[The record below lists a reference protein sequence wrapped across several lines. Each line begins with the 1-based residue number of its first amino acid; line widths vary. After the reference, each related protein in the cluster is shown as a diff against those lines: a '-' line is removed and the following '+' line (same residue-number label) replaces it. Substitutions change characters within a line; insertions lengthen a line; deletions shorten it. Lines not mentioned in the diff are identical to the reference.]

1 MEQKE
6 YNHKNIEKKWQ
17 LKWEEDKVFY
27 VKEEGRKFYLL
38 EMFPYPS
45 GKIHMGHVRNYTIG
59 DAIARYLFM
68 KGYNVL
74 HPMGWD
80 AFGLPAENAAIK
92 HGMHPAG
99 WTRNNIEHMKIQL
112 KSLGFSYD
120 WSREIATCEPSY
132 YMWEQK
138 IFIEMFKR
146 GLAYRKKGLVNW
158 CPECATVLANEQVE
172 NGACWR
178 CGSPVSFRELEQWY
192 FKITAY
198 AEELLQGLK
207 TLKGKW
213 PEKVLVMQ
221 ENWIGKSEGAECS
234 FPIEN
239 GEGVIMV
246 FTTRLDTVYGATFMS
261 LAPEHPL
268 AMKLSEGTPY
278 ERGVKNFI
286 QETLRKRFVQKEVAE
301 KEGIWTGKY
310 CINPFTGW
318 KMPIYIANF
327 ILMEY
332 GTGAVMAVP
341 AHDQRDFEFAKKY
354 GLPVKV
360 VVNPEGKNLKVEE
373 MERAYEEDGILV
385 HSGNFSGLPS
395 AVAREKIVEFIK
407 EKGLGRKVVNYKI
420 KDWGISRQR
429 YWGTPIPFV
438 YCKDCGIQPVREEDL
453 PVLLPENVKIS
464 GKGESPLKNAPEFL
478 KTSCPKCGGYAER
491 ETDTMDTFVESSWY
505 FLRFASPDE
514 QRGPF
519 DKKRAKY
526 WLPVDL
532 YIGGIEHAVLHL
544 LYARFFVKVLR
555 DLGYLHFD
563 EPFLSL
569 LTQGMVI
576 KDGKKMSKS
585 FGNVVEPD
593 EIIEK
598 YGADTGRL
606 FILFASPPERDLDWS
621 EQGVEGCFR
630 FINRTWRTFLKIID
644 VLKSEEKGGSLPE
657 RHHLM
662 KALHQTI
669 KRITD
674 EFNSRYHFNTAIS
687 GIMELLNTLSSF
699 IEKKNEKF
707 EPEDLS
713 VLKEVAY
720 NLPIIL
726 SPFTP
731 HLAEEMWSILKK
743 VDERTKAHPY
753 VSRHPWPSYNPEII
767 SEDYVNIPVQVN
779 GKLRGLIMV
788 RREADEEE
796 VFRIAL
802 EEPKIQKYVMDKKIL
817 KKIYQKNK
825 ILNIVIGG

>member
-1 MEQKE
+1 MEFKE
-6 YNHKNIEKKWQ
+6 YKPKEIENKWQ
-17 LKWEEDKVFY
+17 MRWEEDRVFH
-27 VKEEGRKFYLL
+27 VEEEGKKFYLL

-68 KGYNVL
+68 SGYNVL

-92 HGMHPAG
+92 HGMHPAL
-99 WTRNNIEHMKIQL
+99 WTKNNIDHMRKQL
-112 KSLGFSYD
+112 KALGLSYD
-120 WSREIATCEPSY
+120 WSREISTCEPSY
-132 YMWEQK
+132 YKWEQK

-146 GLAYRKKGLVNW
+146 GLAYRKKGIVNW
-158 CPECATVLANEQVE
+158 CPQCATVLANEQVE
-172 NGACWR
+172 GGVCWR
-178 CGSPVSFRELEQWY
+178 CGSPVTFRELEQWY

-213 PEKVLVMQ
+213 PERVLIMQ
-221 ENWIGKSEGAECS
+221 ENWIGRSEGAECS

-239 GEGVIMV
+239 GEGVITV

-268 AMKLSEGTPY
+268 SIKLAEGTPY
-278 ERGVKNFI
+278 ESAVKNFVE
-286 QETLRKRFVQKEVAE
+286 QTLRKRLVQKEATE
-301 KEGIWTGKY
+301 KEGVWTGKY

-318 KMPIYIANF
+318 KMPIYVANF
-327 ILMEY
+327 VLMEY

-354 GLPVKV
+354 GLPIKV
-360 VVNPEGKNLKVEE
+360 VVNPVGKSIKENELEK
-373 MERAYEEDGILV
+373 AFEEDGVLV
-385 HSGNFSGLPS
+385 NSGPFSGLPS
-395 AVAREKIVEFIK
+395 AVAREKIAEFIK
-407 EKGLGRKVVNYKI
+407 EKGWGRKVVNYKI

-429 YWGTPIPFV
+429 YWGAPIPVV
-438 YCKDCGIQPVREEDL
+438 YCKECGLQPVKEEDL
-453 PVLLPENVKIS
+453 PVVLPEKVKIS
-464 GKGESPLKNAPEFL
+464 GEGESPLKSVPEFV

-505 FLRFASPDE
+505 FLRYASPHEDKA
-514 QRGPF
+514 PF
-519 DKKRAKY
+519 DKKRVKF

-555 DLGYLHFD
+555 DLGYIEFD

-576 KDGKKMSKS
+576 KDGRKMSKS

-606 FILFASPPERDLDWS
+606 FILFASPPERDLEWS

-630 FINRTWRTFLKIID
+630 FINRTWKSFFNIIHI
-644 VLKSEEKGGSLPE
+644 LKSSKEMEKDEKHAIL
-657 RHHLM
+657 
-662 KALHQTI
+662 KFLHQTI

-674 EFNSRYHFNTAIS
+674 EFNTRYHFNTAIS
-687 GIMELLNTLSSF
+687 GIMEFLNALTSF
-699 IEKKNEKF
+699 MEEKNGKF
-707 EPEDLS
+707 EPRDIFA
-713 VLKEVAY
+713 LKEVAY
-720 NLPIIL
+720 YLPIIL

-731 HLAEEMWSILKK
+731 HVAEEMWSILKE
-743 VDERTKAHPY
+743 VDERAKAYSY
-753 VSRHPWPSYNPEII
+753 VSKHPWPSYNPEII
-767 SEDYVNIPVQVN
+767 TEEYVNIPVQIN
-779 GKLRGLIMV
+779 GKLRGLIRV
-788 RREADEEE
+788 RKDENEDE
-796 VFRIAL
+796 VFKMAFS
-802 EEPKIQKYVMDKKIL
+802 EPKIQKHLAGKKIL

>member
-1 MEQKE
+1 MEIKE
-6 YNHKNIEKKWQ
+6 YKPREIESKWQ
-17 LKWEEDKVFY
+17 RKWEEDRIFH
-27 VKEEGRKFYLL
+27 VKEEGKKFYLL

-92 HGMHPAG
+92 HGMHPAL
-99 WTRNNIEHMKIQL
+99 WTKNNIEHMKKQL

-120 WSREIATCEPSY
+120 WSREISTCEPSY
-132 YMWEQK
+132 YRWEQK

-146 GLAYRKKGLVNW
+146 GLAYKKKGIVNW

-172 NGACWR
+172 GGVCWR
-178 CGSPVSFRELEQWY
+178 CGSPVTFRELEQWY

-207 TLKGKW
+207 ALKGKW
-213 PEKVLVMQ
+213 PERVLIMQ
-221 ENWIGKSEGAECS
+221 ENWIGRSEGAECS
-234 FPIEN
+234 FPLEN
-239 GEGVIMV
+239 GEGVITV

-268 AMKLSEGTPY
+268 AIKLAEGTPY
-278 ERGVKNFI
+278 ESAVKNFV
-286 QETLRKRFVQKEVAE
+286 EKTLRKRLVEKETTE
-301 KEGIWTGKY
+301 KEGVWTGKY

-318 KMPIYIANF
+318 KMPIYVANF
-327 ILMEY
+327 VLMEY

-354 GLPVKV
+354 GLPIKV
-360 VVNPEGKNLKVEE
+360 VVNPVGKSLKENE
-373 MERAYEEDGILV
+373 LEKAFEEDGVLV
-385 HSGNFSGLPS
+385 NSGPFSGLPS
-395 AVAREKIVEFIK
+395 AVAREKIAEFIK
-407 EKGLGRKVVNYKI
+407 EKGWGRKVVNYKI

-429 YWGTPIPFV
+429 YWGAPIPVV
-438 YCKDCGIQPVREEDL
+438 YCKECGIQPVKEEDL
-453 PVLLPENVKIS
+453 PVVLPENVKIS
-464 GKGESPLKNAPEFL
+464 GKGESPLKSVPEFVR
-478 KTSCPKCGGYAER
+478 TTCPECGGYAER

-505 FLRFASPDE
+505 FLRYASPQEDNA
-514 QRGPF
+514 PF
-519 DKKRAKY
+519 DKKKVKF

-555 DLGYLHFD
+555 DLGYIEFD

-576 KDGKKMSKS
+576 KEGRKMSKS

-598 YGADTGRL
+598 YGADTARL
-606 FILFASPPERDLDWS
+606 FILFASPPEKDLEWS
-621 EQGVEGCFR
+621 DHGVEGCFR
-630 FINRTWRTFLKIID
+630 FINRTWRIFFNIINI
-644 VLKSEEKGGSLPE
+644 LKSSKGMEKAE
-657 RHHLM
+657 RHAIL
-662 KALHQTI
+662 KLLHQTI

-674 EFNSRYHFNTAIS
+674 EFNTRYHFNTAIS
-687 GIMELLNTLSSF
+687 GIMEFLNALTSF
-699 IEKKNEKF
+699 MEEKNGKF
-707 EPEDLS
+707 EPQDIFA
-713 VLKEVAY
+713 LKEVAY
-720 NLPIIL
+720 YLPVIL

-731 HLAEEMWSILKK
+731 HVAEEMWSSLKE
-743 VDERTKAHPY
+743 VDERAKEYEY
-753 VSRHPWPSYNPEII
+753 VSRHPWPSYNPDLVVE
-767 SEDYVNIPVQVN
+767 EYVNIPVQVD
-779 GKLRGLIMV
+779 GKLRGVIRV
-788 RREADEEE
+788 RKDEDEEE
-796 VFRIAL
+796 VFKMAVSD
-802 EEPKIQKYVMDKKIL
+802 PKIQRHLSGRKIL

-825 ILNIVIGG
+825 ILNIVTGG

>member
-1 MEQKE
+1 MEFRGYNPKE
-6 YNHKNIEKKWQ
+6 IEKKWQ
-17 LKWEEDKVFY
+17 RKWEEDRVFY
-27 VKEEGRKFYLL
+27 VKEEGKKFYLL

-92 HGMHPAG
+92 HGMHPAV
-99 WTRNNIEHMKIQL
+99 WTKNNIDHMRKQL
-112 KSLGFSYD
+112 KSLGLSYD
-120 WSREIATCEPSY
+120 WSREISTCEPSY
-132 YMWEQK
+132 YRWEQK

-146 GLAYRKKGLVNW
+146 GLAYRKRGLVNW
-158 CPECATVLANEQVE
+158 CPDCATVLANEQVE
-172 NGACWR
+172 GGVCWR
-178 CGSPVSFRELEQWY
+178 CGSPVTFRELEQWY

-213 PEKVLVMQ
+213 PERVLIMQ

-239 GEGVIMV
+239 GEGVITV

-268 AMKLSEGTPY
+268 VIKLAEGTPC
-278 ERGVKNFI
+278 ESAVKNFVD
-286 QETLRKRFVQKEVAE
+286 ECLRKRLINKETTE
-301 KEGIWTGKY
+301 KEGVWTGKC

-318 KMPIYIANF
+318 KMPIYVANF
-327 ILMEY
+327 VLMEY

-354 GLPVKV
+354 GLPIKV
-360 VVNPEGKNLKVEE
+360 VVNPIDKFLKEE
-373 MERAYEEDGILV
+373 DLERAYEEDGILV
-385 HSGNFSGLPS
+385 NSGPFSGLHS
-395 AVAREKIVEFIK
+395 AVAREKIAEFIK
-407 EKGLGRKVVNYKI
+407 EKGWGRKMVNYKI

-429 YWGTPIPFV
+429 YWGAPIPV
-438 YCKDCGIQPVREEDL
+438 VHCKNCGIQPVKEEDL
-453 PVLLPENVKIS
+453 PVILPENVIIS
-464 GKGESPLKNAPEFL
+464 GKGESPLKSVPEFV
-478 KTSCPKCGGYAER
+478 KTSCPKCGGEAER

-505 FLRFASPDE
+505 FLRYASPDE
-514 QRGPF
+514 HNAPF
-519 DKKRAKY
+519 DRKRVKY

-555 DLGYLHFD
+555 DLGYIDFD

-585 FGNVVEPD
+585 YGNVVEPD

-606 FILFASPPERDLDWS
+606 FILFASPPERDLEWS

-630 FINRTWRTFLKIID
+630 FINRVWRTFFNIINII
-644 VLKSEEKGGSLPE
+644 KSSNGIKEE
-657 RHHLM
+657 RHEIM
-662 KALHQTI
+662 KAFHQTI

-674 EFNSRYHFNTAIS
+674 EFDSRYHFNTAIS
-687 GIMELLNTLSSF
+687 GIMEFLNTLTSF
-699 IEKKNEKF
+699 LDRKNGKF
-707 EPEDLS
+707 EPQDIFA
-713 VLKEVAY
+713 LKEVAY
-720 NLPIIL
+720 HLPIIL
-726 SPFTP
+726 SPFAP
-731 HLAEEMWSILKK
+731 YVSEEMWSILKE
-743 VDERTKAHPY
+743 VDERAKAYPY

-767 SEDYVNIPVQVN
+767 AEEFINIPVQVN
-779 GKLRGLIMV
+779 GKLRGIIRV
-788 RREADEEE
+788 KKDEEEEE
-796 VFRIAL
+796 VFRIAFSD
-802 EEPKIQKYVMDKKIL
+802 PKIQKYLVEKKIL
-817 KKIYQKNK
+817 KKVYQKNK
-825 ILNIVIGG
+825 ILNIVVE

>member
-1 MEQKE
+1 MEFKE
-6 YNHKNIEKKWQ
+6 YKPEEIERKWQ
-17 LKWEEDKVFY
+17 QKWEEDRIFQ
-27 VKEEGRKFYLL
+27 VKEEGEKFYLL

-68 KGYNVL
+68 KGCNVL

-92 HGMHPAG
+92 HGMHPAV
-99 WTRNNIEHMKIQL
+99 WTKNNIDHMRKQL

-120 WSREIATCEPSY
+120 WSREISTCDPSY
-132 YMWEQK
+132 YKWEQK

-172 NGACWR
+172 GGGCWR
-178 CGSPVSFRELEQWY
+178 CGSPVTFRELEQWY

-198 AEELLQGLK
+198 AEELLQGLRI
-207 TLKGKW
+207 LKGRW
-213 PEKVLVMQ
+213 PDRVLIMQ

-239 GEGVIMV
+239 GEGVITV

-268 AMKLSEGTPY
+268 SIRLAEGTPY
-278 ERGVKNFI
+278 ESAVKNFV
-286 QETLRKRFVQKEVAE
+286 QETLRKRLVQKEETE
-301 KEGIWTGKY
+301 KEGVWTGKF

-318 KMPIYIANF
+318 KMPIYVANF
-327 ILMEY
+327 VLMEY

-354 GLPVKV
+354 GLPIKV
-360 VVNPEGKNLKVEE
+360 VVHPLGKSIKEEE
-373 MERAYEEDGILV
+373 MEKAFEEDGILV
-385 HSGNFSGLPS
+385 NSGQFSGLHS
-395 AVAREKIVEFIK
+395 SVAREKIAEFIR
-407 EKGLGRKVVNYKI
+407 EKGLGRKVINYKL

-429 YWGTPIPFV
+429 YWGAPIPVV
-438 YCKDCGIQPVREEDL
+438 YCKTCGIQPVKEEEL
-453 PVLLPENVKIS
+453 PIVLPEKVKIS
-464 GKGESPLKNAPEFL
+464 GEGESPLKSVPEFV

-505 FLRFASPDE
+505 FLRYASPDE
-514 QRGPF
+514 HKAPF
-519 DKKRAKY
+519 DKKRVKY

-555 DLGYLHFD
+555 DLGYIDFD

-576 KDGKKMSKS
+576 KDGRKMSKS
-585 FGNVVEPD
+585 YGNVVEPD

-606 FILFASPPERDLDWS
+606 FILFASPPERDLEWS

-630 FINRTWRTFLKIID
+630 FINRTWRIFFNMINTIETSKQIIE
-644 VLKSEEKGGSLPE
+644 EEKHE
-657 RHHLM
+657 IIR
-662 KALHQTI
+662 ALHKTI
-669 KRITD
+669 KRVTD
-674 EFNSRYHFNTAIS
+674 EFNTRYHFNTAIS
-687 GIMELLNTLSSF
+687 GIMEFLNVLTSF
-699 IEKKNEKF
+699 LDEKKGEF
-707 EPEDLS
+707 EPQDIFA
-713 VLKEVAY
+713 LKEVAY
-720 NLPIIL
+720 HLPIIL
-726 SPFTP
+726 CPFTP
-731 HLAEEMWSILKK
+731 HVAEEMWSILKK
-743 VDERTKAHPY
+743 VDERAKAYSY
-753 VSRHPWPSYNPEII
+753 VSKHPWPSYNPEII
-767 SEDYVNIPVQVN
+767 TEDYVNIPVQVN
-779 GKLRGLIMV
+779 GKLRGVIRV
-788 RREADEEE
+788 RKDEEEEE
-796 VFRIAL
+796 VFKMAIS
-802 EEPKIQKYVMDKKIL
+802 EPKIQKHLAGKKIL